1 MDLFDRIFCLHR
13 IFSRSRYPVTSAD
26 IQERLECSR
35 ATFTRMVRDMRNYLG
50 APIEFDRKTSGYYYA
65 ATGEHPYELPGLWFN
80 ASELHALLT
89 VQQLLSEAQPGLLES
104 HIAPL
109 RKRIEQILKT
119 RQSGQSQVEKRVRI
133 LRMAGR
139 RSDSEHFATVA
150 DAVLKRKRL
159 HIHYHGRQRD
169 KTTERAVSP
178 QRLVHYRDNWYL
190 DAWDHTKRGL
200 RSFSVDRILKARML
214 DARAVEINDGKLN
227 AYFASA
233 YGIFSGRADRKA
245 VLRFTAERSKW
256 VADEVWHPR
265 QNGRFDESGQYIL
278 EVPYS
283 DSRELVMDVLK
294 HGPEVEVLAPPALRT
309 EVRDK
314 LGQARA
320 QYGGAESAL
329 KKRFF
334 TGRGGKNKR

>member
-13 IFSRSRYPVTSAD
+13 IFSRSRYPVTSAT

-35 ATFTRMVRDMRNYLG
+35 ATFSRMVRDMRNYLG
-50 APIEFDRKTSGYYYA
+50 APIEYDRKTSGYYYA
-65 ATGEHPYELPGLWFN
+65 PTGEHTYELPGLWFN

-119 RQSGQSQVEKRVRI
+119 KQAGRSQVEKRVRI

-139 RSDSEHFATVA
+139 RNDPEHFAAVA
-150 DAVLKRKRL
+150 DAVLRRKRL

-169 KTTERAVSP
+169 TITERIISP

-190 DAWDHTKRGL
+190 DAWDHAKRAL
-200 RSFSVDRILKARML
+200 RSFSVDRILKARVL
-214 DARAVEINDGKLN
+214 DISAQEIDDGKLN
-227 AYFASA
+227 VYFASA
-233 YGIFSGRADRKA
+233 YGIFSGKANRKA
-245 VLRFTAERSKW
+245 VLRFTPERSKW
-256 VADEVWHPR
+256 VADEVWHPK
-265 QNGRFDESGQYIL
+265 QKGRFEDGQYVL

-294 HGPEVEVLAPPALRT
+294 HGPEVEVLAPPVLRKD
-309 EVRDK
+309 VREK
-314 LGQARA
+314 LARA
-320 QYGGAESAL
+320 TTQYGGEKSVL
-329 KKRFF
+329 HRRFFSGNGRKKKR
-334 TGRGGKNKR
+334 